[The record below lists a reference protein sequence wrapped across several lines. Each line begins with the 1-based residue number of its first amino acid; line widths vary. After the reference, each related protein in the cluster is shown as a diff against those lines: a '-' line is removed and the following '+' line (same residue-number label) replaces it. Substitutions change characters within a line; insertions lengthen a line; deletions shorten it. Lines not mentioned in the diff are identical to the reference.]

1 MVSDWKKYRLSYTE
15 KAEEILNK
23 LTLEEKIS
31 LLSGS
36 QTKEEVR
43 GAIQKKIKMHYNE
56 IPYRAGGIKGKGDSI
71 YVFCGW
77 DKEGLSVAGK
87 SLPVSGSINERCYV

>member
-23 LTLEEKIS
+23 LTLEAKIS

-43 GAIQKKIKMHYNE
+43 GAIQKKIKMH
-56 IPYRAGGIKGKGDSI
+56 
-71 YVFCGW
+71 
-77 DKEGLSVAGK
+77 LSGF
-87 SLPVSGSINERCYV
+87 LLHY

>member
-15 KAEEILNK
+15 KAKEILNK

-56 IPYRAGGIKGKGDSI
+56 IPYRAGGIKEKGIPSMYFADGTRG
-71 YVFCGW
+71 VVCG
-77 DKEGLSVAGK
+77 
-87 SLPVSGSINERCYV
+87 R

>member
-56 IPYRAGGIKGKGDSI
+56 IPYRAGGIKEKGIPSMYFADGTRG
-71 YVFCGW
+71 VVCGRE
-77 DKEGLSVAGK
+77 KSTCFPVAGFCWK
-87 SLPVSGSINERCYV
+87 